1 MTTQPISDTRKAVLQ
16 RAAEL
21 FSNINPDSF
30 DAAAQ
35 VIEALL
41 TQREQLQLWAYYGAP
56 ASHSLALIMDKQKY
70 CNHPESAWQ
79 PHPEHPTLE
88 TTRCPVCNKYNCRVK
103 TSPDTLNL

>member
-1 MTTQPISDTRKAVLQ
+1 MTRRPISNTRKDVLQ

-21 FSNINPDSF
+21 FSEINPDSF
-30 DAAAQ
+30 DAAAK

-56 ASHSLALIMDKQKY
+56 ASHSLALIMNKQKY
-70 CNHPESAWQ
+70 CDHPASIWE
-79 PHPEHPTLE
+79 PHPEYSTLE

-103 TSPDTLNL
+103 TPHDTLNL